1 MFVEVAFPISS
12 FQTFS
17 YKVPPKFLNDL
28 HVGIR
33 VTAPLGRR
41 KVQGIITNL
50 SQKSAF
56 KGQIKFITGIIDKV
70 PVISP
75 DLWALIEWM
84 SEYYVTPK
92 GQVAKAVLPTNLSMR
107 YSPPKHWYVQP
118 IPVVDEED
126 LNRLKQRAP
135 QQFKLQQIIWDS
147 QCSVRVASL
156 NDQTSNPLNVCR
168 SLKQKGFV
176 DLFQETSLPDVTG
189 FTFAPIQKHVSF
201 NADQRSAIDK
211 MIPSLDSGKYSP
223 FLLHGVTGS
232 GKTEIYIEAVRR
244 CLDQDRSAII
254 LLPEISLTP
263 QIAGRFKAV
272 FGDTVALWHSK
283 LTQAQRAWTWK
294 EICRGTFPVVIGAR
308 SAVFAP
314 VKKLGLI
321 VIDEEQESS
330 FRQDAPAPRYHARDV
345 ALMRGTIEKST
356 VVLSSATPSLESY
369 YNYLKGKLTYLYL
382 PKRFGGA
389 KYPHVHVVDM
399 LTDQDESGKY
409 GLILSGLL
417 QDKIEER
424 LKKNEQVILLQ
435 NRRGY
440 SPVIRCFDCGETVLC
455 PYCRVSLTYHRQ
467 GSQLRCHFCGHVE
480 TGKRESC
487 IHCGSGDLKYSG
499 TGTQRVELLL
509 QETFPNARI
518 GRLDMDTAKKGN
530 RLISILENFSAG
542 KIDILLG
549 TQMIAKGLD
558 FPNATLVGIINA
570 DLGLHLPDFRTGERI
585 FQLIYQASGRAGRKD
600 KPGEVVIQ
608 TYMPDNPVIK
618 SAARLDMMKYYSIA
632 LSEREELNYPPFSWI
647 AKVELS
653 GPSAHSVEK
662 LAERISKSLVKKYKG
677 LQVLGPSPCYL
688 EKLRNQ
694 YRFQIVF
701 KSLKTSDINGQKLH
715 SFIQDNFMGT
725 QTKFKPGKNK
735 ISIHLNPQSLI

>member
-118 IPVVDEED
+118 IPVVDEKD

-232 GKTEIYIEAVRR
+232 GKTEIYIEAIRH

-308 SAVFAP
+308 SCLLYTSP
-314 VKKLGLI
+314 
-321 VIDEEQESS
+321 S
-330 FRQDAPAPRYHARDV
+330 PRD
-345 ALMRGTIEKST
+345 LST
-356 VVLSSATPSLESY
+356 SRMPSSA
-369 YNYLKGKLTYLYL
+369 
-382 PKRFGGA
+382 
-389 KYPHVHVVDM
+389 
-399 LTDQDESGKY
+399 
-409 GLILSGLL
+409 
-417 QDKIEER
+417 
-424 LKKNEQVILLQ
+424 
-435 NRRGY
+435 
-440 SPVIRCFDCGETVLC
+440 
-455 PYCRVSLTYHRQ
+455 
-467 GSQLRCHFCGHVE
+467 
-480 TGKRESC
+480 
-487 IHCGSGDLKYSG
+487 
-499 TGTQRVELLL
+499 
-509 QETFPNARI
+509 
-518 GRLDMDTAKKGN
+518 
-530 RLISILENFSAG
+530 
-542 KIDILLG
+542 
-549 TQMIAKGLD
+549 
-558 FPNATLVGIINA
+558 
-570 DLGLHLPDFRTGERI
+570 
-585 FQLIYQASGRAGRKD
+585 
-600 KPGEVVIQ
+600 
-608 TYMPDNPVIK
+608 
-618 SAARLDMMKYYSIA
+618 
-632 LSEREELNYPPFSWI
+632 
-647 AKVELS
+647 
-653 GPSAHSVEK
+653 
-662 LAERISKSLVKKYKG
+662 
-677 LQVLGPSPCYL
+677 
-688 EKLRNQ
+688 
-694 YRFQIVF
+694 
-701 KSLKTSDINGQKLH
+701 
-715 SFIQDNFMGT
+715 
-725 QTKFKPGKNK
+725 
-735 ISIHLNPQSLI
+735 